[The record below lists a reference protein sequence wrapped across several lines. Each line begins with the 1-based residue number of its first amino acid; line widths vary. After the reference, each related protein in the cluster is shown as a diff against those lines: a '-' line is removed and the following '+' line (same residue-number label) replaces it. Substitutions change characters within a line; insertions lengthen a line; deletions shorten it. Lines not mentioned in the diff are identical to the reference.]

1 MTIDKN
7 SWGHRSDAK
16 LEDFL
21 TSEELIRELV
31 TTVACNGN
39 LLVNVGPTRYGT
51 IEAIF
56 AERLRDMGKWLRTN
70 GKAIYG
76 TRPWEHQSEGK
87 DIWYSMKVGSSRV
100 SVFVIVLEYPFDTN
114 TIVIKELGRYMDK
127 ASRVT
132 MLGFDEAIEVRKN
145 TA

>member
-16 LEDFL
+16 LSDFL
-21 TSEELIRELV
+21 TSSELIRELV
-31 TTVACNGN
+31 TTVAINGN

-56 AERLRDMGKWLRTN
+56 ADRLRDMGKWLRIN

-76 TRPWEHQSEGK
+76 SRPWNYQRESN
-87 DIWYSMKVGSSRV
+87 DIWWV
-100 SVFVIVLEYPFDTN
+100 SPDFLIVRLFCF
-114 TIVIKELGRYMDK
+114 KLR
-127 ASRVT
+127 
-132 MLGFDEAIEVRKN
+132 F
-145 TA
+145 